1 MLPPVFFSTASR
13 TEKQSAK
20 GKRTLS
26 ILQIEIIHKKD
37 SHEFPDKIILGGG
50 GIGLRGEGCFD
61 HKSIYW
67 LDFEILFCFFGF
79 FLHYLTLLEMLNF
92 SRKENEVI

>member
-1 MLPPVFFSTASR
+1 M
-13 TEKQSAK
+13 
-20 GKRTLS
+20 
-26 ILQIEIIHKKD
+26 
-37 SHEFPDKIILGGG
+37 
-50 GIGLRGEGCFD
+50 RGEGCFD

-67 LDFEILFCFFGF
+67 LDFQILVCFFGF